1 MSEHKIK
8 ITDINKLK
16 KQESL
21 NSCWISVLK
30 LIYSQFTNDII
41 SDTILQIRSLN
52 ENTITGAKNK
62 NNNNDFP
69 TESDV
74 TSLNDKLN
82 LYYANNSKIP
92 NIKFL
97 RDNYTS
103 GEIEIAINHIIRK
116 GMYTYKETTGVD
128 SSSTDFTVDGKTY
141 SIKHI
146 TNKLI
151 KDTDE
156 YNDGDA
162 VSFDNKI
169 EYRKMP
175 DYSKL
180 LIRRYKNGTSIE
192 IDEELTQ
199 KLTDWKAILD
209 NDNNSC
215 IFSSSILD
223 TKYASRLNQTLID
236 NVRTILTD
244 ENSDFENLTIGT
256 QTYRFGIDIINP
268 NVDNLPESFL
278 FSNDTSNSNFDGNTF
293 NTNLTSPHA
302 LCIIGYYQED
312 PEDIETLYWLAW
324 DSDQARLLIIKY
336 DCLAISSESY
346 YIPEKDNG
354 KNVLQNKVLSNNIDK
369 VGTYNKIGFNTVRS
383 LPAILRDSKSRF
395 KSILLRWFKHDFDP
409 TTISGNID
417 LSGMDQQYTITG
429 TQISEK
435 TRLSKLN
442 PLEKKCIEKVYNHTS
457 NNTDST
463 STSGFIANLKLEK
476 IINLETFSYRPSN
489 RVLVKMDVSNMP
501 CGGYELDEQ
510 NDINTLT
517 SLGVHIPYKNG
528 EVDISI
534 YSQLESTSN
543 KTIVLP
549 RYSRRSGKSSDVSFA
564 TVNETYRIGGT
575 NVSFENTDAG
585 LYQIPVTTRDGNIIN
600 LTTTNVY
607 IMITYTAP
615 DYFQNHFSSDDGNEA
630 IQKAYNYSTS
640 KMLNNYKTYNYGKNN
655 NCDMFGMPF
664 ERDIPARDIST
675 NRIYANNR
683 EALNYPAGKYGGWD
697 NTVKEWYSVSYLDE
711 NNNKQYAKLM
721 NDSNFNKD
729 MNFVLYVYGKDNE
742 STGAGQAIRQIEE
755 DLTIKEVSTSIQIET
770 PGIITIPENDVNSIQ
785 LTSNKTPG
793 TIEWT
798 IVGGADQNIF
808 SINENTGL
816 ITFSALDYE
825 SPLDSDTNN
834 SYEVLVQASHSS
846 GTTTKTFTI
855 KVSDQPDTNIIND
868 AFIPSN
874 ITVNVG
880 DRFICELKTDS
891 IREAST
897 SYNVVWS
904 VNDTDTYEIIDNRY
918 LLLKDEQTLT
928 NTVTVN
934 AITGDITQ
942 TKIINLTRANNT
954 IQISTDNIL
963 NITENTRD
971 IETIAA
977 STDTFLEK
985 TTQSN
990 DGSLF
995 QLKNTGVSGIST
1007 NVLQWKNDVG
1017 ADYENPSS
1025 FPLNTN
1031 IYKVT
1036 LKARKISSTETETIE
1051 KIFLINVTDVDDAT
1065 PQINTSDR
1073 LSIDENLTD
1082 VVTLT
1087 SDKDVSWS
1095 ITGGDDRALF
1105 KIVSGNN
1112 LVFKNAR
1119 DFEIRRDND
1128 RNNEYIVKV
1137 RATRTNNVDNN
1148 IFSEKT
1154 LYVTINNVVEDF
1166 EFETSFGQLFQQFPY
1181 HNSKTRSSNNGDTE
1195 KNISKTITIKN
1206 ITGVPNGAN
1215 IFVRFK
1221 DKDNSKTNAV
1231 TNQVYNGETTVVI
1244 DLQEYYKTY
1253 FTKATNSRDVN
1264 IDPLRFFIEIEIS
1277 KGTTV
1282 YSRKIKKFFYFLDQ
1296 YEPFTLNN
1304 LSASSSI
1311 TEIPSGRAKKVKNAK
1326 NIQEQRQRNRSIDT
1340 QPKEFKV
1347 EQQFWIKGD
1356 TLQVNSPDLS
1366 SDGYTRSYQWYRI
1379 TDDQDSMQPINGAT
1393 TDTYTVIAKDV
1404 EKSNRCVGKLDVN
1417 VVYSKGRDKFGFTL
1431 SNYIDPLKN
1440 YILKDSF
1447 GWRSTNVKFTIENS
1461 LELMKKDGSSYT
1473 RSDNQYI
1480 YNIGTPFDRASGGN
1494 QQLNWC
1500 NDYITSLSVRVK
1512 FLENLSEDT
1521 NLKLE
1526 VFQISNT
1533 DNFSRSVF
1541 ETEKTTGKDS
1551 DFYIFGEIENSDEK
1565 SLAEALKQDFE
1576 QSSNDPTGK
1585 FYDIRVSTIDEPRN
1599 FVEKRI
1605 AIPKLVV
1612 TGRKNVDED
1621 LRFQILPTKYQ
1632 LENNLSNISTFG
1644 DDSINFSYVLKRY
1657 TYTDVFG
1664 WDFVDIIDDNDLED
1678 VYTLTSSENDT
1689 YVDVTGTISINGANN
1704 ASRNIIIGDINA
1716 SCYDVGLHNNPVG
1729 PELANAKRRREYNYG
1744 ADDFLQFNWL
1754 DGYKNI
1760 TVESRFR
1767 RKKAPALDIKYTNPT
1782 GVFQNRRITDNEID
1796 YGKNINLK
1804 LKKFKNYIFKFEIEP
1819 EVPTGLGSQSTARR
1833 FIQDDFN
1840 GDYINDISISLE
1852 IGGNPTPL
1860 SSRNIFIDQ
1869 LETLD
1874 YSDSP
1879 YYPNNSISN
1888 FYFGTQQTISGTSQ
1902 ITLNFPMD
1910 DILID
1915 YDLKIGIYANN
1926 TPIDDT
1932 SRFSIGSG
1940 VYDLIDTITINDNPT
1955 TGEHTYQGGN
1965 LGIIEDINAVG
1976 ILVGAWL
1983 VEKEITLPE
1992 NAKKQM
1998 PALIGTKNLGNLAT
2012 LKIEHNGYVIGN
2024 DITFTISGPHN
2035 AWFAIAFDAKNMSE
2049 EPYAILVDGEGN
2061 ITERQLEAYGP
2072 GVILANTLQ
2081 VEQHSV
2087 ENNLRKIVV
2096 KRTINSLEDMPYLQ
2110 NPGDVNIITAIGNT
2124 SHVSTPVNRR
2134 ADRIRLYSVRETWRY
2149 SMTSING
2156 IQKIED
2162 EGNNIRLDTWYR
2174 TDNKKY
2180 VIRNFDTNYFR
2191 PDVTRYFS
2199 EWISGAYEAWIPVNI
2214 SPNIVFGS
2222 TLPSENLILKFTAI
2236 HKDDFLLDSG
2246 DVYKTIISDVARS
2259 RRYARRFKLKSNAT
2273 NYNIQL
2279 KSITQNPL
2287 DPPSALDPLLDDA
2300 YADLVL
2306 TEGDVYTNPDS
2317 NDFVVSEMNTNN
2329 DSADGVPIVAY
2340 EVSSLEGAEVL

>member
-74 TSLNDKLN
+74 TSLNAKLN

-103 GEIEIAINHIIRK
+103 GEIDIAINHIIRK

-128 SSSTDFTVDGKTY
+128 SSDTDFTLDEKTY

-156 YNDGDA
+156 YRDGDA

-180 LIRRYKNGTSIE
+180 LIRRYKNGISIE
-192 IDEELTQ
+192 INEELTQ
-199 KLTDWKAILD
+199 KLSEWKDILD
-209 NDNNSC
+209 NNNNSC

-223 TKYASRLNQTLID
+223 TKYASILDETLID
-236 NVRTILTD
+236 NVKAILTT
-244 ENSDFENLTIGT
+244 ENSDFENLTIGA

-293 NTNLTSPHA
+293 NTNLSSPHA
-302 LCIIGYYQED
+302 LCIIGYYHQD
-312 PEDIETLYWLAW
+312 PDNIETLYWLAW

-354 KNVLQNKVLSNNIDK
+354 KNVLQNKVLSNNMDK

-383 LPAILRDSKSRF
+383 LPAILRDSKTQF

-409 TTISGNID
+409 TTISGNIN
-417 LSGMDQQYTITG
+417 LSGTDQQYTITR
-429 TQISEK
+429 TQISGK
-435 TRLSKLN
+435 TSLSKLN
-442 PLEKKCIEKVYNHTS
+442 PLENECIEKVYNHTS
-457 NNTDST
+457 INTDST
-463 STSGFIANLKLEK
+463 STSSFIQNLKLEK
-476 IINLETFSYRPSN
+476 TLNLNTFSYRPSN

-534 YSQLESTSN
+534 YSQLESTIN

-549 RYSRRSGKSSDVSFA
+549 KYGRRSGKRSDVSFA
-564 TVNETYRIGGT
+564 TVNEAYRIGGT
-575 NVSFENTDAG
+575 NVPFIRSDAG
-585 LYQIPVTTRDGNIIN
+585 LYQIPVTTIDGNIIN

-615 DYFQNHFSSDDGNEA
+615 DYSQNHFSSDDDNEA
-630 IQKAYNYSTS
+630 VQKAYNYSNS

-664 ERDIPARDIST
+664 ERDIPARSIST

-697 NTVKEWYSVSYLDE
+697 DTVKEWYSVSYLDE

-742 STGAGQAIRQIEE
+742 STGTGQAIKQIEE
-755 DLTIKEVSTSIQIET
+755 DLTIKEVSTPIQIET
-770 PGIITIPENDVNSIQ
+770 SGIITIPENDVTSIQ
-785 LTSNKTPG
+785 LTSNKTTG
-793 TIEWT
+793 IIKWT
-798 IVGGADQNIF
+798 IVGGSDKDIF
-808 SINENTGL
+808 SIDNTTGL

-825 SPLDSDTNN
+825 NPRDSDTNN
-834 SYEVLVQASHSS
+834 SYEVEVQAYHSS

-855 KVSDQPDTNIIND
+855 NVSDQPDTNIIND

-874 ITVNVG
+874 IAVNVG

-891 IREAST
+891 IRQAST
-897 SYNVVWS
+897 LYNVDWS
-904 VNDTDTYEIIDNRY
+904 VNETDTYEIIDNRY
-918 LLLKDEQTLT
+918 LLLKDGQTLT
-928 NTVTVN
+928 TNVTVS
-934 AITGDITQ
+934 ATTSGVTQ
-942 TKIINLTRANNT
+942 TKTINLTRANNT

-963 NITENTRD
+963 NIAENTRD

-977 STDTFLEK
+977 STDSILSIA
-985 TTQSN
+985 TQPN
-990 DGSLF
+990 DGLLF

-1007 NVLQWKNDVG
+1007 NVLQWINDAG

-1036 LKARKISSTETETIE
+1036 LKARKISSTETIE

-1087 SDKDVSWS
+1087 SDKNVSWS

-1112 LVFKNAR
+1112 LVFKNAP
-1119 DFEIRRDND
+1119 DFEIPNDNSG
-1128 RNNEYIVKV
+1128 NNEYIVKV
-1137 RATRTNNVDNN
+1137 RATRTNNVDNDV
-1148 IFSEKT
+1148 FSEKT

-1221 DKDNSKTNAV
+1221 DKDNSNTNAF
-1231 TNQVYNGETTVVI
+1231 TNQVYNGETEVVI
-1244 DLQEYYKTY
+1244 DLQEYYTAY
-1253 FTKATNSRDVN
+1253 FSRATNSRDID

-1282 YSRKIKKFFYFLDQ
+1282 YSKKIKKFFYFLDQ

-1304 LSASSSI
+1304 LTASNSI
-1311 TEIPSGRAKKVKNAK
+1311 TEIPSGRAKKLKIAK
-1326 NIQEQRQRNRSIDT
+1326 NILQQQARNKLIIS
-1340 QPKEFKV
+1340 QSKEFKV
-1347 EQQFWIKGD
+1347 EQRFWIKGD
-1356 TLQVNSPDLS
+1356 TLEVNSPDLR

-1379 TDDQDSMQPINGAT
+1379 TNDQDSMEPINGAT
-1393 TDTYTVIAKDV
+1393 TDTYTVTTKDV

-1417 VVYSKGRDKFGFTL
+1417 VVYSKGSDTFGFTL

-1447 GWRSTNVKFTIENS
+1447 GWRSTNVKFTTENS
-1461 LELMKKDGSSYT
+1461 LELMEKNRSSYT

-1480 YNIGTPFDRASGGN
+1480 YNIGTPFDRANVAN

-1500 NDYITSLSVRVK
+1500 NDYITSLNVRVK
-1512 FLENLSEDT
+1512 FLENLSDNT

-1526 VFQISNT
+1526 VFQISNI
-1533 DNFSRSVF
+1533 DDSSRLVF
-1541 ETEKTTGKDS
+1541 ETEKTAGKDS

-1565 SLAEALKQDFE
+1565 SLSEALKQDFQ
-1576 QSSNDPTGK
+1576 QSNNDPTGK

-1612 TGRKNVDED
+1612 TGRKNVGED
-1621 LRFQILPTKYQ
+1621 LNFEILPTKSQ

-1664 WDFVDIIDDNDLED
+1664 WDVDIIDDNDLED
-1678 VYTLTSSENDT
+1678 AYTLTSSENGT
-1689 YVDVTGTISINGANN
+1689 YFDVTGTISINGASN

-1716 SCYDVGLHNNPVG
+1716 SCYDVVLHNNPVG
-1729 PELANAKRRREYNYG
+1729 PELANAKRRREFYM
-1744 ADDFLQFNWL
+1744 L
-1754 DGYKNI
+1754 DPSESTGLSLDSI
-1760 TVESRFR
+1760 T
-1767 RKKAPALDIKYTNPT
+1767 RKKAPVLDIKYTNPE
-1782 GVFQNRRITDNEID
+1782 GVFRNRRITDNEID

-1804 LKKFKNYIFKFEIEP
+1804 LKNFKNYIFKFEIEP
-1819 EVPTGLGSQSTARR
+1819 EVPTGVQSLQL
-1833 FIQDDFN
+1833 FSLPSYFD
-1840 GDYINDISISLE
+1840 GDYISDISLSLE
-1852 IGGNPTPL
+1852 IDGSSITLPL
-1860 SSRNIFIDQ
+1860 DNIFIDQ
-1869 LETLD
+1869 LETLNEPSFSSFD
-1874 YSDSP
+1874 
-1879 YYPNNSISN
+1879 NSISN
-1888 FYFGTQQTISGTSQ
+1888 LFFETQKTISGTPQ
-1902 ITLNFPMD
+1902 ITLNFPND

-1915 YDLKIGIYANN
+1915 NDLKIGIYADNVI
-1926 TPIDDT
+1926 TPQALVV
-1932 SRFSIGSG
+1932 SSELIG
-1940 VYDLIDTITINDNPT
+1940 TITISNNPT
-1955 TGEHTYQGGN
+1955 TGTYTYSGEN
-1965 LGIIEDINAVG
+1965 LGNINAKG
-1976 ILVGAWL
+1976 IYAVAWL
-1983 VEKEITLPE
+1983 VEKDISSLP
-1992 NAKKQM
+1992 AAQKQM

-2012 LKIEHNGYVIGN
+2012 LKIEHNGYAIGN

-2035 AWFAIAFDAKNMSE
+2035 AWFAIAFNAKNMSE

-2134 ADRIRLYSVRETWRY
+2134 ADQIRLYSVTETSRY
-2149 SMTSING
+2149 SDTSIDG
-2156 IQKIED
+2156 LQKIED
-2162 EGNNIRLDTWYR
+2162 QGNNIRLDTWYR
-2174 TDNKKY
+2174 TDNKDY
-2180 VIRNFDTNYFR
+2180 VIDNFDTNYFR
-2191 PDVTRYFS
+2191 PDVTQYFPS
-2199 EWISGAYEAWIPVNI
+2199 STDEAWVRSIPLAER
-2214 SPNIVFGS
+2214 SLAS

-2236 HKDDFLLDSG
+2236 HKDDFLSELEDQMTLMEVQS
-2246 DVYKTIISDVARS
+2246 S
-2259 RRYARRFKLKSNAT
+2259 RRYAREFKLKSNAT

-2279 KSITQNPL
+2279 KSITQNSSGGYSSGGYSSGGYSSGEYL
-2287 DPPSALDPLLDDA
+2287 DYSFDYVDGLA
-2300 YADLVL
+2300 ADI
-2306 TEGDVYTNPDS
+2306 YQNPDS

-2329 DSADGVPIVAY
+2329 DGESVDVLAAPRS
-2340 EVSSLEGAEVL
+2340 ELEPLVE